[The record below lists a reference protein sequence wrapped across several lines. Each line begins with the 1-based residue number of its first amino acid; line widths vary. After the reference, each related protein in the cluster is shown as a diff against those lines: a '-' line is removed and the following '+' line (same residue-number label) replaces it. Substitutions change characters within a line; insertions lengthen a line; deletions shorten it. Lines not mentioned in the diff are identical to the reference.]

1 MTPITRKC
9 LSRRTVLRGLG
20 ASVALPFLDSMTP
33 AMAAPETTS
42 RPVRLAFIA
51 IPNGVN
57 LPDWTPRGKGRLFAF
72 SPILKPL
79 EPYRDDLLVLSG
91 LAHANAYD
99 LGDGPG
105 DHARAGAC
113 FLTGVHPKK
122 TAGADIQNGISADQ
136 IAAQALAA
144 ETRLS
149 SLELGCEDAR
159 TVGNC
164 DSGYSCAYT
173 NSIAWRSPTTPL
185 PPEMNPRSVFERLF
199 GADDTPLDPETRAR
213 RAQQRKSILDLVAE
227 RSRQLLGLVGPADRR
242 KVDEYLHAVREI
254 ERQIQR
260 AEQDGRQIT
269 PTVEK
274 PAGIPASFA
283 DHVKLM
289 FDLQAVAFQADLT
302 RVGTMMIGRE
312 GSLQTYP
319 EIGVPDAHHPLTHHR
334 GTPELVAKVAKVN
347 TYHVE
352 LFSHFIG
359 KLKATADGEGTLL
372 DRTMVV
378 YGSAI
383 SDGDRHTHTDLPVV
397 VAGGRDLGL
406 SLGRHVVYPKKT
418 PMTNLYL
425 SLLDRAGVR
434 SESIGD
440 STGKLTQLGA

>member
-9 LSRRTVLRGLG
+9 LPRRTVLRGLG
-20 ASVALPFLDSMTP
+20 ASLALPFLDSMTP
-33 AMAAPETTS
+33 AMAASSSPS
-42 RPVRLAFIA
+42 RPVRLAFTA

-57 LPDWTPRGKGRLFAF
+57 LPDWTPRGNGRLMEL

-79 EPYRDDLLVLSG
+79 APYREDVLVLSG
-91 LAHANAYD
+91 LAHANAYE

-113 FLTGVHPKK
+113 FLTGIHPKK
-122 TAGADIQNGISADQ
+122 TAGADIRNGISADQ
-136 IAAQALAA
+136 IAAQALADQ
-144 ETRLS
+144 TRLS

-213 RAQQRKSILDLVAE
+213 RARQRKSILDLVAD
-227 RSRQLLGLVGPADRR
+227 RSRELLGVVGPADRR
-242 KVDEYLHAVREI
+242 KVDEYLHAIREI

-347 TYHVE
+347 TFHVE

-359 KLKATADGEGTLL
+359 RLKATPDGEGTLL

-397 VAGGRDLGL
+397 VAGGRNLGL
-406 SLGRHVVYPKKT
+406 SLGRHVVYPKNT

-434 SESIGD
+434 PASIGD
-440 STGKLTQLGA
+440 STGKLTQLEG